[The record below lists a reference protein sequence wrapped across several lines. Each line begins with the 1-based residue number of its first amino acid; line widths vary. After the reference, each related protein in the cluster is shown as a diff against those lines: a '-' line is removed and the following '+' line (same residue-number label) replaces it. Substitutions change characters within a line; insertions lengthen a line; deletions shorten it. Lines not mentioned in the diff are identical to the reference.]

1 MTKKIKNE
9 KENSDEQNLSIKT
22 WLDFFLQIAAIDY
35 KKNILIEKKHIKVCK
50 TYYFTFATY

>member
-35 KKNILIEKKHIKVCK
+35 KKNILIEKKTHQSL
-50 TYYFTFATY
+50 